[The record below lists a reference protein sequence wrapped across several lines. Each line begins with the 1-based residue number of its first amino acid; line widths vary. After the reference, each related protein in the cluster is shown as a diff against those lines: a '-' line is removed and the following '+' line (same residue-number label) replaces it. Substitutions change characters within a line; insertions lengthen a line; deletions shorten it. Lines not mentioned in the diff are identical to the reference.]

1 MKKLQVII
9 QDKTTLMLNED
20 GHKGDIISLADL
32 EELDTTAITKAIEEN
47 TDKVYQKK
55 LAEYKEKLDIEFA
68 NEKTK
73 WEADKTISM
82 KEIEEKHFSTIKA
95 LESELSNLKATLDSQ
110 IKEKEVSFQLEKEK
124 LATQKDKEYQALK
137 MELETLKAN
146 MDEKLRS
153 KELEV
158 ANAYKDKLNQANSE
172 KTILEKTALQ
182 NLESQKARLELEKQQ
197 ALSKLENQYRET
209 LEEKNQ
215 EINNRQSE
223 IDALKRQRS
232 FASVKVIGEEL
243 ETWCDREVS
252 SYMQNGFDNCTWQ
265 KDNKVVK
272 EEDENKGS
280 KADYIFKVYA
290 DETKTYE
297 LASVCMDMKSED
309 PASVNKKTN
318 SSYYN
323 QLDKNRNKKECK
335 YALLVSELEMDKV
348 NDIPIFKVKEYPNMY
363 VVRPQ
368 YLMTFLN
375 MITSLTTRFKDIVLA
390 KQKEDLAFQEK
401 EVLLEEFEHIKNTYL
416 DKPLETL
423 SKQLEAISKANASI
437 LSAHDKIQEAVSSII
452 TSYVDSIKG
461 KIEKFELS
469 LNKQYKKI
477 DKLN

>member
-68 NEKTK
+68 SEKTK
-73 WEADKTISM
+73 WEADKKVSM
-82 KEIEEKHFSTIKA
+82 KEMEEKHFSTIKS
-95 LESELSNLKATLDSQ
+95 LESELSNLKATLNSQ
-110 IKEKEVSFQLEKEK
+110 IKEKEISFQLEKEK
-124 LATQKDKEYQALK
+124 LTTQKDKEYQALK

-146 MDEKLRS
+146 MDEKLKS

-158 ANAYKDKLNQANSE
+158 ANAYKDKLNQANNE

-182 NLESQKARLELEKQQ
+182 NLENQKTKLELEKQQ

-423 SKQLEAISKANASI
+423 SKQLEAISKANAGI

-469 LNKQYKKI
+469 LNRQYKKI
-477 DKLN
+477 DKLS